1 MQRNIKLEIEYEGT
15 DFSGWQI
22 QPKLRTVQGEI
33 QDKLQT
39 ILGHK
44 INLIGAGRT
53 DVGVHALGQA
63 ANFKT
68 TNELSKNS
76 IINGLNGLLPNDIV
90 IKRIEEVDLN
100 FNSRYDAKSRLY
112 KYRIYLGRTAI
123 WRKYVWEVLYS
134 LNLENILEAT
144 KKIQGEHD
152 FSSFCVAESTKNN
165 NACRVFSAIWEKS
178 SDELIFKIEADRFLH
193 AMVRSLV
200 GTLIEVGRGYFSVSD
215 FVNIMEV
222 KDRKKAGPTAPACGL
237 YLAEVKY

>member
-1 MQRNIKLEIEYEGT
+1 MRNIKLEIEYDGT
-15 DFSGWQI
+15 DFYGWQI

-33 QDKLQT
+33 QDKLKT

-68 TNELSKNS
+68 TSEVSKNS
-76 IINGLNGLLPNDIV
+76 IINGLNGLLPDDIV

-100 FNSRYDAKSRLY
+100 FNSRYNAKSRLY

-152 FSSFCVAESTKNN
+152 FSSFCVAESTKDN

-193 AMVRSLV
+193 AMVRSLA

-215 FVNIMEV
+215 FVNIMEA

-237 YLAEVKY
+237 YLIEVKY

>member
-1 MQRNIKLEIEYEGT
+1 MLRNIKLEIEYDGT
-15 DFSGWQI
+15 DFYGWQI

-33 QDKLQT
+33 QNKLET

-53 DVGVHALGQA
+53 DVGVHALGQV

-68 TNELSKNS
+68 ASELRKNS
-76 IINGLNGLLPNDIV
+76 IINGLNGLLPDDIV

-144 KKIQGEHD
+144 KKIEGEHD
-152 FSSFCVAESTKNN
+152 FSSFCVAESSKDNN
-165 NACRVFSAIWEKS
+165 FCRVFSAIWEKS
-178 SDELIFKIEADRFLH
+178 NDELIFKIEADRFLH

-200 GTLIEVGRGYFSVSD
+200 GTLVEVGRGYFSVSD
-215 FVNIMEV
+215 FADIMEA

-237 YLAEVKY
+237 YLVEVKY

>member
-76 IINGLNGLLPNDIV
+76 IINGLNGLLPDDIV

>member
-1 MQRNIKLEIEYEGT
+1 MLRNIKLEIEYDGT
-15 DFSGWQI
+15 GFHGWQI
-22 QPKLRTVQGEI
+22 QPKLRTIQGEI
-33 QDKLQT
+33 QDKLKT

-53 DVGVHALGQA
+53 DVGVHALGQV

-68 TNELSKNS
+68 TNELSENS
-76 IINGLNGLLPNDIV
+76 IINGLNGLLPDDIV

-100 FNSRYDAKSRLY
+100 FNSRYDAKGRLY

-123 WRKYVWEVLYS
+123 LKKYVWEVLYS

-152 FSSFCVAESTKNN
+152 FSSFCVAESTKDNN
-165 NACRVFSAIWEKS
+165 TCRVFSAIWEKS
-178 SDELIFKIEADRFLH
+178 EDELIFKIEADRFLH

-215 FVNIMEV
+215 FVNIMEA

-237 YLAEVKY
+237 YLIEVKY